1 MAEKAQKTLILLANI
16 IKVPPV
22 KAFSLLNPSNVHGF
36 QHTQESFSILLSLL
50 LSTNL
55 LPHAQSLL
63 LQVISGRIHSQS
75 FTPSSLLHYL
85 TRSET
90 SKPKSRLYQVIINTY
105 IQSQS
110 LDSAVSYFTE
120 MIQKGLVPGSNCF
133 NNLLTFVAG
142 SSSFDVFWAFFNEN
156 KTRVALDVYSFGI
169 AIKACCEAGETE
181 KSFHL
186 LAALRENGFSPNV
199 VIYTTLIDGCCKRG
213 EIEKAKALFSEMER
227 IGLVANERT
236 YTVLIH
242 GLFKN
247 GVTKQGFE
255 MYEKMKE
262 DGKGDTSGAAKIV
275 KEMEE
280 RGIKPSEVTYTILI
294 DTFARSDNMEKAIQ
308 LRTSMENLGLVP
320 DVHTYSVLIHGF
332 CIKGQMN
339 EASMLFRS
347 MVEKKLEPN
356 EVIYNTMILGYCK
369 EGSSYRALRLLR
381 EMGDKN
387 LAPNVASYSYLI
399 EALCKEKKL
408 KEAED
413 LVEKMIDSGM
423 DPSTSICNVIS
434 RAKNGSLVAQ
444 TNDKSS
450 SNAT

>member
-90 SKPKSRLYQVIINTY
+90 SKPKSRLYQ
-105 IQSQS
+105 
-110 LDSAVSYFTE
+110 
-120 MIQKGLVPGSNCF
+120 GLVPGSNCF

-186 LAALRENGFSPNV
+186 LAALREWVFTQRRYLHYFDRRVLQERRDRKAYLHGFDSRV
-199 VIYTTLIDGCCKRG
+199 VQERGYETRVRDVREDEGGWVGKGVEFVQELKSRGISLSVVTYNILVSGFCK
-213 EIEKAKALFSEMER
+213 
-227 IGLVANERT
+227 
-236 YTVLIH
+236 
-242 GLFKN
+242 
-247 GVTKQGFE
+247 
-255 MYEKMKE
+255 
-262 DGKGDTSGAAKIV
+262 KGDTSGAAKIV